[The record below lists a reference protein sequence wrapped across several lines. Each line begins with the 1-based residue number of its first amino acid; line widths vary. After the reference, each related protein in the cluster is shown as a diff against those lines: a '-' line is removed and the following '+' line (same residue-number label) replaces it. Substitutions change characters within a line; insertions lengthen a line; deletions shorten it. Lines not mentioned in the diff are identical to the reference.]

1 VVTVFSSLA
10 SKPLATVSLGLA
22 SKPVARVSRFGPQNQ
37 QLRFGDLGLK
47 ITVAVSWFGSQ
58 NHAGYGLSVAPQ
70 NRWEGDGVGHASISS
85 GLLRME
91 TSRVGFPSL
100 ASSLVEAGW
109 WVVHVAPSQRLH
121 RGQVEDGRIDTLGC
135 VGPCYPCFAI
145 FIVLDPR
152 VIVVFLV
159 FCLGL

>member
-85 GLLRME
+85 GLLRTGNKSGRVSQSGLKSGRGGMVGGARGTIAE
-91 TSRVGFPSL
+91 IASRTS
-100 ASSLVEAGW
+100 
-109 WVVHVAPSQRLH
+109 
-121 RGQVEDGRIDTLGC
+121 
-135 VGPCYPCFAI
+135 
-145 FIVLDPR
+145 
-152 VIVVFLV
+152 
-159 FCLGL
+159 